1 MGPKRKRKKKGR
13 SWGLQRWEEFLK
25 ERKAWPRGWAPVRE
39 EKGISGSR
47 AGFGIVTLV
56 SQRAKVGFQESYAG
70 LVPKGAAEGCFLP
83 PLLLYLVT
91 LNTLLNHLPILSLCA
106 NKQRVA
112 LLQGF

>member
-1 MGPKRKRKKKGR
+1 MD
-13 SWGLQRWEEFLK
+13 
-25 ERKAWPRGWAPVRE
+25 
-39 EKGISGSR
+39 
-47 AGFGIVTLV
+47 
-56 SQRAKVGFQESYAG
+56 FQESYAG

-91 LNTLLNHLPILSLCA
+91 LNTLLNHLPTLSLCA